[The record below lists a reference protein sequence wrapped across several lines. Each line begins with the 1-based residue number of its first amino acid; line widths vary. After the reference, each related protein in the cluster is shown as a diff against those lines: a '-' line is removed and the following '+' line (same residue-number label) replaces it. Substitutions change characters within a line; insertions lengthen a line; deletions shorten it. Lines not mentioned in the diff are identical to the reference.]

1 MPCGSLT
8 GPPPIHHHGEKNQ
21 GRRVRSLHEGD
32 VPARTSGDYMPL
44 NALPLQETTMSTTA
58 DITPDGDM
66 TRCES
71 HIEAVLTS
79 LDQGHPQEAL
89 EHADLAAAHGI
100 AACNPPIF
108 ASALAARA
116 LARAHCG
123 QFDQAN
129 VDINCALSTPA
140 RNRDNRQLA
149 GIHIIAGRIM
159 IINRRT
165 STGLAHLRFAEQLF
179 AEHGNDH
186 HRGHV
191 LVLIGE
197 TLASAGAAEEAIQ
210 VLTSAAE
217 LCMRECPDEFA
228 RFAFISLSGITGNHN
243 QATEQDDLAN
253 RIGPSASHG
262 RLVVECLSVILP
274 SSDGA
279 P

>member
-1 MPCGSLT
+1 
-8 GPPPIHHHGEKNQ
+8 
-21 GRRVRSLHEGD
+21 
-32 VPARTSGDYMPL
+32 
-44 NALPLQETTMSTTA
+44 MSTTA
-58 DITPDGDM
+58 NVTPDGHK

-71 HIEAVLTS
+71 HIEAVLIA

-89 EHADLAAAHGI
+89 KHADLAAAHGT
-100 AACNPPIF
+100 AACDPPVF

-165 STGLAHLRFAEQLF
+165 SAGLAHLRFAEQQLF
-179 AEHGNDH
+179 AELGNDH

-197 TLASAGAAEEAIQ
+197 TLASTGATEEAIQ
-210 VLTSAAE
+210 VLASAAE
-217 LCMRECPDEFA
+217 LCMRECRDEFA
-228 RFAFISLSGITGNHN
+228 RFA
-243 QATEQDDLAN
+243 
-253 RIGPSASHG
+253 
-262 RLVVECLSVILP
+262 VSVILP
-274 SSDGA
+274 SSDGM